1 MYIYDK
7 VKDKESMM
15 DNRSWRVMNE
25 IRKPKLC
32 KHYMSEAEIK
42 KLPIDY
48 QANDAYQHVKHDQ
61 KESSLAETDI
71 ILNQKEM
78 ANHNVNFENQKE
90 ALKLEI
96 E

>member
-48 QANDAYQHVKHDQ
+48 
-61 KESSLAETDI
+61 
-71 ILNQKEM
+71 
-78 ANHNVNFENQKE
+78 
-90 ALKLEI
+90 
-96 E
+96 